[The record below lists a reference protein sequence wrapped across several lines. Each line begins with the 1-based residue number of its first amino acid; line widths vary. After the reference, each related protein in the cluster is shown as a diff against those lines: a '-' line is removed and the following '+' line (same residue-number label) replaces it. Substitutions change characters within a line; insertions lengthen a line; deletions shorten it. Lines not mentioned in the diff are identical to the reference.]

1 MASPL
6 ETLRGH
12 FTELMGW
19 RGEELMPVDFVMAS
33 YLTAFLPG
41 AVEKSWGDL
50 CGPPAC
56 GKTEILRALE
66 DGQQRT
72 IMLDTLTT
80 NAFSS
85 AMRDPDDPT
94 KDFSLL
100 YQLSNGRLPTGPK
113 VLVIKEFSTFLNM
126 PKDKVNQVFADLRA
140 AYDGTYTTAAGNIGL
155 ETKTDLNFGMLTAC
169 TEKLDEF
176 RRTNQTLGERT
187 VVCRIGR
194 STSSYEARAKVADHV
209 IQGCRLQKAA
219 LRARIRV
226 STQKALTEAIKNI
239 RVTKGKVHQ
248 SEEFLKQLGR
258 LCAVATSVRTAPLSK
273 SSYANLAEGP
283 GRLIGQ
289 LTAWGDC
296 RVLFDARSSWTAS
309 DYRMVRRVAQDTM
322 PPESLRAL
330 HTIWRG
336 GRLASLRPISGEEI
350 RQGATLDV
358 AFHRQLQQWT
368 IIGILVQPQ
377 DGLYQM
383 NPAFA
388 KDVEYTGFMEGL
400 S

>member
-6 ETLRGH
+6 NTLRGH
-12 FTELMGW
+12 FQELMGW

-72 IMLDTLTT
+72 VMLDTLTT

-85 AMRDPDDPT
+85 AMKDPDDPT

-100 YQLSNGRLPTGPK
+100 YQLSNGRMPKGPK

-126 PKDKVNQVFADLRA
+126 PRDKVNQVFADLRA

-155 ETKTDLNFGMLTAC
+155 QTKTDLNFGMLTAC

-194 STSSYEARAKVADHV
+194 STSSYEARASVADHV
-209 IQGCRLQKAA
+209 IQGCRLQKAM
-219 LRARIRV
+219 LRARIK
-226 STQKALTEAIKNI
+226 TATKNALDEAIRTI
-239 RVTKGKVHQ
+239 TRTKGRVGQ
-248 SEEFLKQLGR
+248 SEEFLQKLGR

-273 SSYANLAEGP
+273 TSYANLAEGP

-296 RVLFDARSSWTAS
+296 RVLFDGRASWTAD

-330 HTIWRG
+330 FSIWREG
-336 GRLASLRPISGEEI
+336 EAASVRPITGEEI
-350 RQGATLDV
+350 RQAATLDV
-358 AFHRQLQQWT
+358 TFHRQLQQWV
-368 IIGILVQPQ
+368 IIGILIQPT
-377 DGLYQM
+377 DGIYQM

-388 KDVEYTGFMEGL
+388 ADVEYTGFMEGL
-400 S
+400 V

>member
-1 MASPL
+1 MPTPL
-6 ETLRGH
+6 GILREH
-12 FTELMGW
+12 FQELMGW
-19 RGEELMPVDFVMAS
+19 EGEELMPVDFVMAS

-100 YQLSNGRLPTGPK
+100 YQLSNGRMPKGPK

-126 PKDKVNQVFADLRA
+126 PRDKVNQVFADLRA
-140 AYDGTYTTAAGNIGL
+140 AYDGTYTVAAGNIGL

-209 IQGCRLQKAA
+209 IKGDRLQKAI
-219 LRARIRV
+219 LRARIKV
-226 STQKALTEAIKNI
+226 STKKALDEAIRTI
-239 RVTKGKVHQ
+239 RETKGKVSQ
-248 SEEFLKQLGR
+248 SEDFLQQLGR

-273 SSYANLAEGP
+273 TSYANLAEGP

-296 RVLFDARSSWTAS
+296 RVLFDARASWTTD

-330 HTIWRG
+330 SSIWRG
-336 GRLASLRPISGEEI
+336 GRDNAVRPITGEEI
-350 RQGATLDV
+350 RQAATLDIG
-358 AFHRQLQQWT
+358 FHRQLQQWV
-368 IIGILVQPQ
+368 IIGILLQPLE
-377 DGLYQM
+377 GTYQM

-388 KDVEYTGFMEGL
+388 ADVEYTGFMEGL
-400 S
+400 